1 MVNQVGHVWHDP
13 SVQRVETPEQQHARQ
28 PVTPPSRPDRPQQ
41 AAEVAPELQE
51 VQRAIE
57 VVRQAPDVREG
68 RVAAIRKL
76 PEAGKYQVPLAAV
89 ADRIAADLRP
99 TLDSE

>member
-1 MVNQVGHVWHDP
+1 MVNQVGNVWHDP
-13 SVQRVETPEQQHARQ
+13 SIQRVETPEQQARQ
-28 PVTPPSRPDRPQQ
+28 PVAPPARPDRPAQ
-41 AAEVAPELQE
+41 AAELTPELQE

-76 PEAGKYQVPLAAV
+76 LESGRYQAPLEAV
-89 ADRIAADLRP
+89 AERVASELRP
-99 TLDSE
+99 TLERE

>member
-1 MVNQVGHVWHDP
+1 MVNQVGNVWHDP
-13 SVQRVETPEQQHARQ
+13 SIQRVETPEQQQARQ
-28 PVTPPSRPDRPQQ
+28 PVAPPTRPDRPSQ
-41 AAEVAPELQE
+41 AAELTPGLQE

-76 PEAGKYQVPLAAV
+76 LETGRYQVPLEAV
-89 ADRIAADLRP
+89 ADRAARELRP
-99 TLDSE
+99 TLDTE

>member
-1 MVNQVGHVWHDP
+1 MVNHVGPVSHNP
-13 SVQRVETPEQQHARQ
+13 SAQRVEAPEQQAARQ
-28 PVTPPSRPDRPQQ
+28 PVAPASQPERPRQ

-57 VVRQAPDVREG
+57 IVRQSPDVRES

-76 PEAGKYQVPLAAV
+76 LETGRYAVPLEAV
-89 ADRIAADLRP
+89 ADRLAAELRP
-99 TLDSE
+99 TLESQ

>member
-1 MVNQVGHVWHDP
+1 MVNQVGNVWHDP
-13 SVQRVETPEQQHARQ
+13 SIQRVETPEQQQARQ
-28 PVTPPSRPDRPQQ
+28 PVAPPTRPDRPSH
-41 AAEVAPELQE
+41 AAELSPELQE

-76 PEAGKYQVPLAAV
+76 LETGRYQAPLEAV
-89 ADRIAADLRP
+89 AARVANELRP
-99 TLDSE
+99 TLERE

>member
-13 SVQRVETPEQQHARQ
+13 SIQRVESPEQQARQ
-28 PVTPPSRPDRPQQ
+28 PVAPPARPDRPSQ
-41 AAEVAPELQE
+41 AAELTPELQE

-68 RVAAIRKL
+68 RVAAIKKL
-76 PEAGKYQVPLAAV
+76 LEAGRYQAPLQVV
-89 ADRIAADLRP
+89 ADRVASDLRP